1 MDIANLTP
9 GNIIRI
15 FMILLLLAGL
25 VTQFI
30 NTSNLGRQK
39 NITDIYYHSNI
50 ASSVL
55 LTLYI
60 VTRTNIHNHPI
71 GQLIECFEQQT
82 DL

>member
-25 VTQFI
+25 GAQYF
-30 NTSNLGRQK
+30 NTAILGTEK
-39 NITDIYYHSNI
+39 KIDDKYYHTNI

-60 VTRTNIHNHPI
+60 IYTILLENDVLPK
-71 GQLIECFEQQT
+71 
-82 DL
+82 

>member
-25 VTQFI
+25 VTQYV
-30 NTSNLGRQK
+30 NTTNLGREK
-39 NITDIYYHSNI
+39 NINDNYYHSNI

-55 LTLYI
+55 LTLSIIYTI
-60 VTRTNIHNHPI
+60 LLENDVLPK
-71 GQLIECFEQQT
+71 
-82 DL
+82 

>member
-25 VTQFI
+25 VTQYV
-30 NTSNLGRQK
+30 NTNNLGRQK
-39 NITDIYYHSNI
+39 NINDTYYHSNI

-60 VTRTNIHNHPI
+60 IYTILLENDVLPK
-71 GQLIECFEQQT
+71 
-82 DL
+82 

>member
-15 FMILLLLAGL
+15 FMILLLAAGL
-25 VTQFI
+25 LAQFI
-30 NTSNLGRQK
+30 NTA
-39 NITDIYYHSNI
+39 NIGTEKKIDDKYYHTNI

-60 VTRTNIHNHPI
+60 IYTILLEHDVLPK
-71 GQLIECFEQQT
+71 
-82 DL
+82 